1 MTQAPYYYFG
11 DTDFA
16 EMIYPELKDAD
27 YDEYMAVR
35 KKYKLTFLN
44 SRPYKATVTARGADK
59 FNNEW
64 SRTLKNLKALFGYTP
79 PARRPRTWSDLL
91 RSEGM

>member
-1 MTQAPYYYFG
+1 MAKAPYYYFG
-11 DTDFA
+11 DKKFA

-27 YDEYMAVR
+27 YDTYMAVR
-35 KKYKLTFLN
+35 RKYRLTFIN

-59 FNNEW
+59 FGIEW
-64 SRTLKNLKALFGYTP
+64 SRTLKNLREMYGYKTP
-79 PARRPRTWSDLL
+79 TKNPNTWSDLL